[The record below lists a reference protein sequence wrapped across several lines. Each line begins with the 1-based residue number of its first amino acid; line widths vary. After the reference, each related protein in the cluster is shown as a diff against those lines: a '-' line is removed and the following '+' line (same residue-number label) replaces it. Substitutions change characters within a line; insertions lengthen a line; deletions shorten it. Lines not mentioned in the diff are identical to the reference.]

1 MLAMCEWAE
10 LIMNLVFIL
19 FMRTM
24 IYFLDSLLVIILIL
38 GFLWPMLLVVIFMTL
53 TTLFANKVGKAFL
66 IQRTSLTYE
75 DELIFEAWVY
85 NFLIIENLVEKV
97 FAYNFLLLV
106 VLVRLLM
113 FDLGVL
119 QGGDAVLVLQL
130 KDLRTSQ

>member
-38 GFLWPMLLVVIFMTL
+38 GFLLPMLLVVIFMTL